1 MDTPFAEHPPVPQ
14 VLQDALKDH
23 PEVVAELQ
31 NRLKAVGRHP
41 GMSKAQRTDQF
52 EFAIGALEGALTRF
66 AIDAAQAIKCA
77 EASGNP
83 IEAEKAKEKRL
94 LMLSCLQKV
103 KRSLGE
109 LGAFFD

>member
-1 MDTPFAEHPPVPQ
+1 MNTTFAEHPPVPQ

-31 NRLKAVGRHP
+31 KRLMAVGRHA

-52 EFAIGALEGALTRF
+52 ELAIGVLEDSLTRF
-66 AIDAAQAIKCA
+66 AMDASQEIKRAQASGDAARA
-77 EASGNP
+77 E
-83 IEAEKAKEKRL
+83 EAKETRR
-94 LMLSCLQKV
+94 MMVGCINKV
-103 KRSLGE
+103 KRSLEE